1 LKTKNIK
8 TAIKPIAVTE
18 NLENN
23 TLLIEKMNDL
33 LIKKTIAFFEDSFRT
48 EPQKIVL
55 SPGRINIIGEHI
67 DYNDGYVLPAA
78 IDKIIC
84 FAFEKSNSNTSKIIA
99 IDLDDS
105 FEIEVADAMELTENV
120 WTNYIRGV
128 INQLKIKGF
137 KFDGFNCVFSSN
149 IPVGSGLS
157 SSAALECGFL
167 YGINELFDL
176 KIKPVDIALMG
187 QSAEHWVGINCG
199 IMDQFSSV
207 MGQENKVIKID
218 CRTLEYEYHNA
229 DFNDYSL
236 ILFDSN
242 VKHSLM
248 TSAYNERRQQC
259 EEGIAIIKSN
269 FPEITSFRDC
279 NEQHVLGLQQVMSA
293 NVFKRCLFV
302 VKEIKR
308 VTQACDALD
317 KGDIETLGKLMF
329 ETHQGLSVDYEV
341 SCAELDMIV
350 DTLKKEDAV
359 VGSRLMG
366 GGFGGC
372 TINLIKKG
380 HEERIKQQLSA
391 LYLETFGIELKIY
404 DVKIGN
410 GTSLYIA

>member
-1 LKTKNIK
+1 
-8 TAIKPIAVTE
+8 
-18 NLENN
+18 
-23 TLLIEKMNDL
+23 MNDI
-33 LIKKTIAFFEDSFRT
+33 LIKNTVAVFKKTFGT

-84 FAFEKSNSNTSKIIA
+84 FAFEKSNSNISRIIA
-99 IDLDDS
+99 IDLEDE
-105 FEIEVADAMELTENV
+105 FEINLDDPIELSDNV
-120 WTNYIRGV
+120 WTNYVRGV
-128 INQLKIKGF
+128 MLQLQNKGF
-137 KFDGFNCVFSSN
+137 KFEGVNCVFSSS

-167 YGINELFDL
+167 FGIKELYNLD
-176 KIKPVDIALMG
+176 IKPVDVALMG

-207 MGQENKVIKID
+207 MGLENKVIKID

-248 TSAYNERRQQC
+248 TSAYNERREQC
-259 EEGIAIIKSN
+259 EEGIAILKAN
-269 FPEITSFRDC
+269 FPEVKSFRDC
-279 NEQHVLGLQQVMSA
+279 SEEQVQSVKEKMSED
-293 NVFKRCLFV
+293 VFKRSLFV

-308 VTQACDALD
+308 VIKACNALD
-317 KGDIETLGKLMF
+317 NGDIPTLGKLMY
-329 ETHQGLSVDYEV
+329 ETHEGLSKDYEV
-341 SCAELDMIV
+341 SCPELDMIV
-350 DTLKKEDAV
+350 DTLKTEEAV

-380 HEERIKQQLSA
+380 HEERIKAKLSA

-404 DVKIGN
+404 DVKISN
-410 GTSLYIA
+410 GTSLYTNN

>member
-1 LKTKNIK
+1 
-8 TAIKPIAVTE
+8 
-18 NLENN
+18 
-23 TLLIEKMNDL
+23 MNDL
-33 LIKKTIAFFEDSFRT
+33 LINKTIAFFEESFGSA
-48 EPQKIVL
+48 PKKIVL

-99 IDLDDS
+99 IDLEDS
-105 FEIEVADAMELTENV
+105 FEIDVTDAIELTDNV

-167 YGINELFDL
+167 FGINELFEL

-207 MGQENKVIKID
+207 MGLENKVIKID

-279 NEQHVLGLQQVMSA
+279 NEQHVLELQDVMSA

-350 DTLKKEDAV
+350 HTLKKEDAV

-380 HEERIKQQLSA
+380 HEERIKQRLSA

-410 GTSLYIA
+410 GTSLYIAK

>member
-1 LKTKNIK
+1 M
-8 TAIKPIAVTE
+8 
-18 NLENN
+18 N
-23 TLLIEKMNDL
+23 TILIE
-33 LIKKTIAFFEDSFRT
+33 KTIAFFEKNFGSA
-48 EPQKIVL
+48 PQKVVL

-84 FAFEKSNSNTSKIIA
+84 FAFEKNNTNTSKIIA
-99 IDLDDS
+99 IDLEDQ
-105 FEIEVADAMELTENV
+105 FEIDLSHSIELTDNV
-120 WTNYIRGV
+120 WTNYLRGV
-128 INQLKIKGF
+128 IHQLKNKGF
-137 KFDGFNCVFSSN
+137 EFEGFNCVFSSN

-157 SSAALECGFL
+157 SSAALECGFIF
-167 YGINELFDL
+167 GINTLFDL

-218 CRTLEYEYHNA
+218 CRTLDYTYHEAN
-229 DFNDYSL
+229 FSDYSL

-248 TSAYNERRQQC
+248 TSAYNERRQEC
-259 EEGIAIIKSN
+259 EEGIAIIKNN
-269 FPEITSFRDC
+269 FPEINSFRDC
-279 NEQHVLGLQQVMSA
+279 TESQILSLKDKMTKNI
-293 NVFKRCLFV
+293 FKRSLFV

-308 VTQACDALD
+308 VDLACEALD
-317 KGDIETLGKLMF
+317 RGDILTLGKLMF
-329 ETHQGLSVDYEV
+329 ETHQGLSADYEV

-350 DTLKKEDAV
+350 DTLKKEEAV
-359 VGSRLMG
+359 IGSRMMG

-380 HEERIKQQLSA
+380 EEERIKTQLSV
-391 LYLETFGIELKIY
+391 LYMETFEIELKIY
-404 DVKIGN
+404 DVKISN
-410 GTSLYIA
+410 GTSLYIPQ

>member
-1 LKTKNIK
+1 MNDILI
-8 TAIKPIAVTE
+8 
-18 NLENN
+18 NN
-23 TLLIEKMNDL
+23 TVAFF
-33 LIKKTIAFFEDSFRT
+33 KKTFGN

-84 FAFEKSNSNTSKIIA
+84 FAFEKSNSKNSRIIA
-99 IDLDDS
+99 IDLDDE
-105 FEIEVADAMELTENV
+105 FEINLADPIELSDNV
-120 WTNYIRGV
+120 WTNYVRGV
-128 INQLKIKGF
+128 MLQLQNKGF
-137 KFDGFNCVFSSN
+137 QFEGVNCVFSST

-167 YGINELFDL
+167 FGVKELYNLD
-176 KIKPVDIALMG
+176 IKPVDLALMG

-207 MGQENKVIKID
+207 MGIENKVIKID

-248 TSAYNERRQQC
+248 TSAYNERREQC
-259 EEGIAIIKSN
+259 EEGIAILKAN
-269 FPEITSFRDC
+269 FPEVKSFRDC
-279 NEQHVLGLQQVMSA
+279 TEEQVQSMNEKMSED
-293 NVFKRCLFV
+293 VFKRSLFV

-308 VTQACDALD
+308 VIKACHALD
-317 KGDIETLGKLMF
+317 NGDIPTLGKLMY
-329 ETHQGLSVDYEV
+329 ETHEGLSKDYEV
-341 SCAELDMIV
+341 SCPELDMIV
-350 DTLKKEDAV
+350 DTLKTEEAV

-380 HEERIKQQLSA
+380 HEERIKAKLSA

-404 DVKIGN
+404 DVKISN
-410 GTSLYIA
+410 GTSLYTNN

>member
-1 LKTKNIK
+1 
-8 TAIKPIAVTE
+8 
-18 NLENN
+18 
-23 TLLIEKMNDL
+23 MNDI
-33 LIKKTIAFFEDSFRT
+33 LIKKTTSFFKETFGA

-55 SPGRINIIGEHI
+55 SPGRINIIGEHV

-84 FAFEKSNSNTSKIIA
+84 FAFEKNNSNKSRIIA
-99 IDLDDS
+99 IDLSDE
-105 FEIEVADAMELTENV
+105 FEMDLSSPMELTDTV

-128 INQLKIKGF
+128 VNQLKTNGF
-137 KFDGFNCVFSSN
+137 EFEGFNCVFSSN

-167 YGINELFDL
+167 FGINELFNL
-176 KIKPVDIALMG
+176 NIKPVDIALMG
-187 QSAEHWVGINCG
+187 QKAEHWVGINCG

-218 CRTLEYEYHNA
+218 CRTLEYEYHDAN
-229 DFNDYSL
+229 FSDYSL

-242 VKHSLM
+242 VKHSLFS
-248 TSAYNERRQQC
+248 SAYNTRREEC
-259 EEGIAIIKSN
+259 EEGLSILKNN
-269 FPEITSFRDC
+269 FPAVNSFRDC
-279 NEQHVLGLQQVMSA
+279 TESQVLSVQDKMSE
-293 NVFKRCLFV
+293 NVFKRSLFA

-308 VTQACDALD
+308 VIQACEALD
-317 KGDIETLGKLMF
+317 KGDIKTLGRLMF
-329 ETHQGLSVDYEV
+329 ETHQGLSIDYEV

-350 DTLKKEDAV
+350 ATLKNEEAV

-380 HEERIKQQLSA
+380 HEEAIKKKLSA
-391 LYLETFGIELKIY
+391 LYFDAFGIELKIY

-410 GTSLYIA
+410 GTSLYKNN

>member
-1 LKTKNIK
+1 
-8 TAIKPIAVTE
+8 
-18 NLENN
+18 
-23 TLLIEKMNDL
+23 MNDI
-33 LIKKTIAFFEDSFRT
+33 LINKTTTFFQETFGSTPD
-48 EPQKIVL
+48 KIVL

-84 FAFEKSNSNTSKIIA
+84 FAFEKNNSNQSRIIA
-99 IDLDDS
+99 IDLNDE
-105 FEIEVADAMELTENV
+105 FEIDLEDPIEVTDNV

-128 INQLKIKGF
+128 VNQLKIKGF
-137 KFDGFNCVFSSN
+137 ELEGFNCVFSSN

-167 YGINELFDL
+167 FGLNELFNL
-176 KIKPVDIALMG
+176 KIKPIDIALIG

-207 MGQENKVIKID
+207 MGVENKVIKID

-248 TSAYNERRQQC
+248 TSAYNERREQC
-259 EEGIAIIKSN
+259 DEGIRIIKSN

-279 NEQHVLGLQQVMSA
+279 KEEHVLELKNVMRA
-293 NVFKRCLFV
+293 DVFKRSLYV
-302 VKEIKR
+302 VKEINR
-308 VTQACDALD
+308 VIQACEALD
-317 KGDIETLGKLMF
+317 SGNIETLGKLMF
-329 ETHQGLSVDYEV
+329 ETHEGLSKDYEV
-341 SCAELDMIV
+341 SCDELDMIV
-350 DTLKKEDAV
+350 DTLKKDKAV

-380 HEERIKQQLSA
+380 NEERIKNKLSKQ
-391 LYLETFGIELKIY
+391 YLDTFGIELKIY

-410 GTSLYIA
+410 GTSLYKNN

>member
-1 LKTKNIK
+1 
-8 TAIKPIAVTE
+8 
-18 NLENN
+18 
-23 TLLIEKMNDL
+23 MNDI
-33 LIKKTIAFFEDSFRT
+33 LIKKTTAFFKETFGA

-55 SPGRINIIGEHI
+55 SPGRINIIGEHV

-78 IDKIIC
+78 IDRIIC
-84 FAFEKSNSNTSKIIA
+84 FAFEKSNSNTSRIIA
-99 IDLDDS
+99 IDLDDE
-105 FEIEVADAMELTENV
+105 FEIDVTGSMELTDNV

-128 INQLKIKGF
+128 VNQLKINGF
-137 KFDGFNCVFSSN
+137 EFEGFNCVFSSN

-167 YGINELFDL
+167 FGINELFNL
-176 KIKPVDIALMG
+176 NIKPIDIALMG

-207 MGQENKVIKID
+207 MGLENKVIKID
-218 CRTLEYEYHNA
+218 CKTLEYEYHNA

-248 TSAYNERRQQC
+248 TSAYNERREQC
-259 EEGIAIIKSN
+259 EEGIAIVKNN

-279 NEQHVLGLQQVMSA
+279 NEQHILGLQNVMSA

-308 VTQACDALD
+308 VTQACEALD
-317 KGDIETLGKLMF
+317 KGDIETLGRLMF
-329 ETHQGLSVDYEV
+329 ETHEGLSIDYEV

-350 DTLKKEDAV
+350 DTLKNEEAV

-380 HEERIKQQLSA
+380 HEEGIKKKLSA
-391 LYLETFGIELKIY
+391 LYFDAFGIELKIY

-410 GTSLYIA
+410 GTSLYNNN

>member
-1 LKTKNIK
+1 
-8 TAIKPIAVTE
+8 
-18 NLENN
+18 
-23 TLLIEKMNDL
+23 MNDI
-33 LIKKTIAFFEDSFRT
+33 LINKTTTFFQETFGSTPD
-48 EPQKIVL
+48 KIVL

-84 FAFEKSNSNTSKIIA
+84 FAFEKNNSNQSRIIA
-99 IDLDDS
+99 IDLNDE
-105 FEIEVADAMELTENV
+105 FEIDLEDPIEVTDNV

-128 INQLKIKGF
+128 VNQLKIKGF
-137 KFDGFNCVFSSN
+137 ELEGFNCVFSSN

-167 YGINELFDL
+167 FGLNELFNL
-176 KIKPVDIALMG
+176 KIKPIDIALIG

-207 MGQENKVIKID
+207 MGVENKVIKID

-248 TSAYNERRQQC
+248 TSAYNERREQC
-259 EEGIAIIKSN
+259 DEGIRIIKSN

-279 NEQHVLGLQQVMSA
+279 KEEHVLELKNVMRA
-293 NVFKRCLFV
+293 DVFKRSLYV
-302 VKEIKR
+302 VKEINR
-308 VTQACDALD
+308 VIQACEALD
-317 KGDIETLGKLMF
+317 SGNIETLGKLMF
-329 ETHQGLSVDYEV
+329 ETHEGLSKDYEV
-341 SCAELDMIV
+341 SCDELDMIV
-350 DTLKKEDAV
+350 NTLKKDKAV

-380 HEERIKQQLSA
+380 NEERIKNKLSKQ
-391 LYLETFGIELKIY
+391 YFDTFGIELKIY

-410 GTSLYIA
+410 GTSLYKNN

>member
-1 LKTKNIK
+1 
-8 TAIKPIAVTE
+8 
-18 NLENN
+18 
-23 TLLIEKMNDL
+23 MSDL
-33 LIKKTIAFFEDSFRT
+33 LIKKTAAFFQESFGSV
-48 EPQKIVL
+48 PKKIVL

-84 FAFEKSNSNTSKIIA
+84 FALEKSNSNLSKIIA

-105 FEIEVADAMELTENV
+105 FEIDVADAIELTDNV

-137 KFDGFNCVFSSN
+137 KFGGFNCVFSSN

-157 SSAALECGFL
+157 SSAALECGLLFGL
-167 YGINELFDL
+167 NELFNL
-176 KIKPVDIALMG
+176 KIKPIDIALMG

-207 MGQENKVIKID
+207 MGRENKVLKID

-269 FPEITSFRDC
+269 FPEISSFRDC
-279 NEQHVLGLQQVMSA
+279 NEQHVLGLQHVMSS

-350 DTLKKEDAV
+350 NMLKIEEAV

-380 HEERIKQQLSA
+380 HEERIKKQLSA
-391 LYLETFGIELKIY
+391 LYLDTFGIELKIY